1 MYFAVYLND
10 HIYRMMRTQLS
21 IYFLSYLLLLSV
33 KPTKNARKP
42 IPTARHEL
50 LGGIHLVTCYSLS
63 YNFQLTLAVDSKIY
77 AVASIVSNIR
87 ENNFSLSLDIP
98 SPDLGFRLY
107 GQKENEAYRELRVD
121 FQVGN
126 VDELNDT
133 ELEYTGDL
141 IWNNGSKVGM
151 AISNWGLNENVN
163 LTSTQTPLDKN
174 DTKVVLAVPVSQVKE
189 LRGTTGVFLTQ
200 EVQQMDK
207 LQPYISLQ
215 YGLVLEGKES
225 LLAPFRKNDITF
237 INVNDLTL
245 SETNSVHLT
254 CEVFGNSKTSIK
266 MFKETGN
273 TRQRV
278 RNTEKVVYPGVVSV
292 VKTVENVTTD
302 LEGSYVCRATSGDN
316 TQEVSF
322 NVAVHP
328 VVKITKSSVSKA
340 FPIVSCIY
348 DMFLLE
354 NK

>member
-1 MYFAVYLND
+1 
-10 HIYRMMRTQLS
+10 MMRTQSS
-21 IYFLSYLLLLSV
+21 IYFLLYLRLLSV

-42 IPTARHEL
+42 IPNARHEL
-50 LGGIHLVTCYSLS
+50 LSGIHLVTCYSLS
-63 YNFQLTLAVDSKIY
+63 YNFQLTLTVDSKIY
-77 AVASIVSNIR
+77 AVASIVSYIR
-87 ENNFSLSLDIP
+87 ENNISLSLDIP
-98 SPDLGFRLY
+98 SPDLGVRLY
-107 GQKENEAYRELRVD
+107 DQKENDAYRELRVD
-121 FQVGN
+121 FQVKN

-133 ELEYTGDL
+133 EIEYTGDL
-141 IWNNGSKVGM
+141 IWNNGSKLGM
-151 AISNWGLNENVN
+151 AIPNLDLNENVN
-163 LTSTQTPLDKN
+163 LTSTVTSLDKN
-174 DTKVVLAVPVSQVKE
+174 DTKVVLSVPISQVKG

-225 LLAPFRKNDITF
+225 LLVPFRKNDITF
-237 INVNDLTL
+237 INVRDLTL

-266 MFKETGN
+266 MFKETNN

-278 RNTEKVVYPGVVSV
+278 RNTEKVAYPGMVSV

-316 TQEVSF
+316 TQEASF
-322 NVAVHP
+322 NVAVYP

-354 NK
+354 DI